1 MATRRTVLPGREHS
15 ADRIVRFNAVE
26 RTVHWM
32 VALSFAYVT
41 LTGLSMWSPRMFWIS
56 TLAGGGTT
64 ARAWHPW
71 SGVGF
76 AAIFAVMCIRWASQM
91 KLDKDDRKW
100 LARAHRYAVHDH
112 TGLPEAGRFNA
123 GQKMLF
129 WIQCVALVL
138 LLASGIV
145 LWLPESTARI
155 LREAAILIHP
165 AGAVVSITGIILHVY
180 MGTAA
185 VPRALR
191 GMVRG
196 WVTPG
201 WMALH
206 HPKWYREIR
215 KD

>member
-1 MATRRTVLPGREHS
+1 VPGLEPNR
-15 ADRIVRFNAVE
+15 DRIVRFSVVE
-26 RTVHWM
+26 RSVHWL

-56 TLAGGGTT
+56 ALFGGGTT

-71 SGVGF
+71 SGVLFG
-76 AAIFAVMCIRWASQM
+76 AAFAVLFVRWASQM
-91 KLDKDDRKW
+91 MLDRDDRKW

-112 TGLPEAGRFNA
+112 SDLPEAGRFNA

-129 WIQCVALVL
+129 WMQFVALVL
-138 LLASGIV
+138 LVASGFV
-145 LWLPESTARI
+145 LWLPESTSRV
-155 LREAAILIHP
+155 LREGAILIHP
-165 AGAVVSITGIILHVY
+165 AGAVVSITGIIVHIY

-191 GMVRG
+191 GMIRG

-201 WMALH
+201 WTAFH

>member
-1 MATRRTVLPGREHS
+1 MPAHEPDP
-15 ADRIVRFNAVE
+15 DRIVRFGALE
-26 RTVHWM
+26 RSVHWL
-32 VALSFAYVT
+32 VALSFVYVA
-41 LTGLSMWSPRMFWIS
+41 LTGLSMWSPRMFWLS
-56 TLAGGGTT
+56 ALFGGGTT
-64 ARAWHPW
+64 AGAWHPW
-71 SGVGF
+71 GGVFF
-76 AAIFAVMCIRWASQM
+76 AAAFAVMFISWARQM
-91 KLDKDDRKW
+91 KLDRDDRKW
-100 LARAHRYAVHDH
+100 LAMAHRYAVHDH
-112 TGLPEAGRFNA
+112 DDLPEAGRFNA

-129 WIQCVALVL
+129 WIQFVALVL

-145 LWLPESTARI
+145 LWLPEWSSRV
-155 LREAAILIHP
+155 LREAAILLHP
-165 AGAVVSITGIILHVY
+165 AAAVVSITGIIVHIY

-201 WMALH
+201 WTAFH